1 MAATKVC
8 FFVTPIGHPNSEPRR
23 RADRIQKYI
32 LNQVM
37 AGKYKVLRADE
48 LPNPGSISHQ
58 IIKWLYDADLVVA
71 DLTGANPNVVYELAI
86 RHSFNKTSIHL
97 INQAETIPFDLKD
110 ERTIIFNIE
119 DLDSIDGCKKELIKN
134 IREINRKGFKYS
146 SPVFRVLGV
155 EAATAQER
163 EEFLETMV
171 DKLESIASDVSSI
184 ETDVSMIDLSDVEKG
199 MSQLSKELYDI
210 KLDVQKLVD
219 RAK

>member
-1 MAATKVC
+1 
-8 FFVTPIGHPNSEPRR
+8 
-23 RADRIQKYI
+23 
-32 LNQVM
+32 M